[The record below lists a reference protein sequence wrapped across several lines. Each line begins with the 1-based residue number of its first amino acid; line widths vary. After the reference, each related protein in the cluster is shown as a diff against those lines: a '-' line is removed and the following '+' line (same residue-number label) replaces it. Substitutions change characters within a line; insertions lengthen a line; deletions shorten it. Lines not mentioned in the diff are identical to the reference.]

1 MSLAAILRGH
11 LELYILRE
19 FDNVKWKENNSKMLT
34 NKTENLKLNLRV
46 CESLWITLWI
56 CEELYCSTDSTSTL
70 AWEVGLTD
78 WLALPTAPPSWPLI
92 VVSHRV
98 CGSKNNG
105 KYYRRCISRVAPSC
119 CLSSLCS
126 KSFVLQ
132 GSSCN
137 ICHLCSAS
145 GIWHFGAVAI
155 ASDPLVQHH
164 HHHYHHHHMSRT
176 PTTQILANIS
186 HNLTITNK
194 VTI

>member
-1 MSLAAILRGH
+1 MCVNH
-11 LELYILRE
+11 CELHCEYVNICIVQLIRHQLWRE
-19 FDNVKWKENNSKMLT
+19 KLVWLT
-34 NKTENLKLNLRV
+34 GIAHR
-46 CESLWITLWI
+46 
-56 CEELYCSTDSTSTL
+56 
-70 AWEVGLTD
+70 
-78 WLALPTAPPSWPLI
+78 PSPWPLI

-105 KYYRRCISRVAPSC
+105 KYCRRCISRVAPSC

-137 ICHLCSAS
+137 ICHSCSAS

-164 HHHYHHHHMSRT
+164 HHYHHHHHMSRT
-176 PTTQILANIS
+176 PTTQILANIF
-186 HNLTITNK
+186 HNLTITKK